1 MQFRQ
6 GDILFTQIPSLPE
19 GLTLR
24 KSQVVAEGE
33 VTGHSHRLAS
43 GRVLSTAQ
51 GMLFLEILTATQVV
65 HQEHGPL
72 TLSPGYYQV
81 TRQREYSPEAIRTVS
96 D

>member
-6 GDILFTQIPSLPE
+6 GDLLFTQIPSLPE

-24 KSQVVAEGE
+24 KSQIVAEGE

-43 GRVLSTAQ
+43 GRVLETAQ
-51 GMLFLEILTATQVV
+51 GMLFLEILTAAQVL
-65 HQEHGPL
+65 HQEHQPIK
-72 TLSPGYYQV
+72 LSPGFYQV
-81 TRQREYSPEAIRTVS
+81 TRQREYSPQVIRTVA